1 MHWVT
6 WSDAKCIPS
15 DYVICAAADSVS
27 ASESGTDGGD
37 DDSVAASKQEEQ
49 PRRRQVHWEK
59 YANYVNL
66 TSV

>member
-1 MHWVT
+1 
-6 WSDAKCIPS
+6 
-15 DYVICAAADSVS
+15 VICAAADSVS

-59 YANYVNL
+59 YANYLNSTAVRI
-66 TSV
+66 

>member
-1 MHWVT
+1 MQNAFPVIMWYVLQL
-6 WSDAKCIPS
+6 IP
-15 DYVICAAADSVS
+15 VS

-59 YANYVNL
+59 YAIL
-66 TSV
+66 IEQ